1 MVARA
6 AALGWLA
13 ALFLVPA
20 APAQDALPG
29 GRALVAT
36 ASVSPEA
43 HLFADPVVARLDLV
57 LDPRQFDP
65 DRIRVALRFAPYEP
79 VGEIQETRR
88 EVGKLVHVRYTATL
102 RCLDVRCIAPQ
113 ESTIL
118 GQQEAG
124 RGERHTLQFAPAE
137 IGYQN
142 EAGRAQA
149 LLQRRFPPVQ
159 VVSRINTA
167 RLDEAANQP
176 LLRSRS
182 SYVASLEPPPTTY
195 RVSPTL
201 LAALALGAAGL
212 LLLFP
217 AVLLVRLAYGRWR
230 DARRPRP
237 LSPLERALVLVEWT
251 ARGQNGAE
259 DRRKALEALAAALEQ
274 AGARPLAETTRELA
288 WAEESPGREHAG
300 EVAAQARHTAAGGG
314 RGRPA

>member
-1 MVARA
+1 VVGRA
-6 AALGWLA
+6 AALGSLA
-13 ALFLVPA
+13 ALLVAPA
-20 APAQDALPG
+20 AQAQDALPG

-36 ASVSPEA
+36 TSVSPEA
-43 HLFADPVVARLDLV
+43 HLFAEPVVARLDLV

-65 DRIRVALRFAPYEP
+65 DRIRARLRFAPYETL
-79 VGEIQETRR
+79 GEVEESRR
-88 EVGKLVHVRYTATL
+88 EVGKLVHLRYTATL
-102 RCLDVRCIAPQ
+102 RCLHVACIAPRQ
-113 ESTIL
+113 GTIL
-118 GQQEAG
+118 GEQEAG
-124 RGERHTLQFAPAE
+124 RAERHTLQFDPAV
-137 IGYQN
+137 IGYEN
-142 EAGRAQA
+142 ERGRAQT

-176 LLRSRS
+176 LIRSRS
-182 SYVASLEPPPTTY
+182 SYVASLEPPATTY
-195 RVSPTL
+195 RASPTL
-201 LAALALGAAGL
+201 LAALALVAAGL

-217 AVLLVRLAYGRWR
+217 AVLLVRFVHARWR

-288 WAEESPGREHAG
+288 WAEQAPGREHVG
-300 EVAAQARHTAAGGG
+300 EVAAQARNTVAGGG
-314 RGRPA
+314 NGRPA